1 MSKTMLINSIE
12 GHECRIAVLDD
23 NRLDELYT
31 ERASSVNAVGSIYKG
46 KVVNI
51 EPSIQAAFVEFGGAK
66 NGFLHISDLHPKYF
80 PKSKTKDESVGRRM
94 AHHARPLIQ
103 DCLKRGKEVVVQM
116 TKEGIGTKGPT
127 LTTYL
132 SLPGRMIVMM
142 PDMSQVGISRKI
154 EDDEARARLRKILDE
169 VTIPENIGVIVRTA
183 GADRTKRDLQRD
195 IAYLQRL
202 WSQIEIQQNKSK
214 APAELYQES
223 DLVIRTLRDVY
234 SSDMT
239 RILCDD
245 PEVGRRVMD
254 FLSLSVPRHKASVEL
269 YRGKGGLFDE
279 FGVEEAI
286 QQIHSHRVELPGGGS
301 LVIDQ
306 AEALVAI
313 DINSGSFRKHKD
325 PEMNT
330 EALNLLAAEEIG
342 RQLRLRDMGGVIVID
357 FVDMRE
363 SKHRRSVEKKLREV
377 LKRDRAK
384 SKVLKMS
391 NFGLVEMTR
400 QRLRPS
406 LEQSV
411 YQRCETCE
419 GTGFTLSAESV
430 ALRALRDLAVAT
442 ANEDALDITLTVAPS
457 VAHHLLNQQRNL
469 LTNLELA
476 SEKVITVIADPNC
489 PNSDILITCIN
500 LRGSKVPWD
509 AALKRARQTKES
521 LSIDMRDVIA
531 GKTDIVL
538 SKAEPVEPI
547 LIEEED
553 EDEPKPAPKRSRR
566 RSTKSSEKPATSEDG
581 EKTDAKDE
589 QESTEEKPKKR
600 ARRSRRGGR
609 KKKSA
614 AAVAA
619 AAEAAAI
626 ETTAEDRPA
635 SEKLQADADV
645 AQEAPATKESP
656 VTEAPVEK
664 ETPTEP
670 AESPVSTDSG
680 NAEPAAE
687 SVETSEE
694 APPKAKKKRRRGR
707 RGGRRRK
714 SETTEESTPES

>member
-1 MSKTMLINSIE
+1 M
-12 GHECRIAVLDD
+12 
-23 NRLDELYT
+23 
-31 ERASSVNAVGSIYKG
+31 
-46 KVVNI
+46 
-51 EPSIQAAFVEFGGAK
+51 
-66 NGFLHISDLHPKYF
+66 
-80 PKSKTKDESVGRRM
+80 
-94 AHHARPLIQ
+94 
-103 DCLKRGKEVVVQM
+103 
-116 TKEGIGTKGPT
+116 
-127 LTTYL
+127 
-132 SLPGRMIVMM
+132 
-142 PDMSQVGISRKI
+142 
-154 EDDEARARLRKILDE
+154 
-169 VTIPENIGVIVRTA
+169 
-183 GADRTKRDLQRD
+183 
-195 IAYLQRL
+195 
-202 WSQIEIQQNKSK
+202 
-214 APAELYQES
+214 
-223 DLVIRTLRDVY
+223 IRTLRDVY
-234 SSDMT
+234 SSEIT

-254 FLSLSVPRHKASVEL
+254 FLSLSVPRHKSSVEL

-325 PEMNT
+325 PEANT
-330 EALNLLAAEEIG
+330 EALNVLAAEEIG

-363 SKHRRSVEKKLREV
+363 SKNRRSVEKKLREV

-411 YQRCETCE
+411 YQRCESCE

-442 ANEDALDITLTVAPS
+442 SNKEAEDITLTVAPS
-457 VAHHLLNQQRNL
+457 VAHHLLNRQRNL
-469 LTNLELA
+469 LTDLELA
-476 SEKVITVIADPNC
+476 SEKTITVVSDPKCSNG
-489 PNSDILITCIN
+489 DILITCLS

-509 AALKRARQTKES
+509 ASLKRTSQKKES
-521 LSIDMRDVIA
+521 MNIDMRDVIA

-538 SKAEPVEPI
+538 SKSDPIEPI
-547 LIEEED
+547 LIEEDD
-553 EDEPKPAPKRSRR
+553 EEEPKPAPAKRSRR
-566 RSTKSSEKPATSEDG
+566 RPARSSEKPKSSDAGAE
-581 EKTDAKDE
+581 TDAKEE

-600 ARRSRRGGR
+600 SRRSRRGGR

-619 AAEAAAI
+619 AES
-626 ETTAEDRPA
+626 EDRPTTEGA
-635 SEKLQADADV
+635 PADADAV
-645 AQEAPATKESP
+645 QGSPATEKPPVAKSPIAKES
-656 VTEAPVEK
+656 
-664 ETPTEP
+664 P
-670 AESPVSTDSG
+670 AESPEKPASVDSDG
-680 NAEPAAE
+680 SAPKGEG
-687 SVETSEE
+687 VETSEE

-714 SETTEESTPES
+714 NETTPESTEGSTPEATPESASESTPESTPES